1 MQNAWRAYLEMA
13 LGLTEVPRKRAQ
25 KVAGELL
32 SKGGATAGQLQGLVE
47 DLVTAS
53 ASNREALTNLVR
65 YEVDRALGRVGLA
78 TAEEV
83 ADLTTRV
90 KDLERELAE
99 AQSGGDVTIAA
110 PGPAKVVPPARKARI
125 APVGQDEAATSGAAP
140 AASAASATK
149 APAKK
154 APAKKAPGTMAP
166 AKKAPGTMAPATKA
180 VAKKA
185 VAKKAVKSAALP
197 PSIAPIPDVTP
208 VGGTRA
214 GATPV
219 GETPADVAPA
229 KAVPA
234 KATKA
239 AKASGA
245 TPAKKAPAKRVAKKA
260 VPPLDL
266 PEGTL

>member
-1 MQNAWRAYLEMA
+1 MQNAWQAYLEMA

-32 SKGGATAGQLQGLVE
+32 SKGGATAGQLQGLVG

-83 ADLTTRV
+83 ADLTARV
-90 KDLERELAE
+90 KDLERELAA
-99 AQSGGDVTIAA
+99 AQAGPDGAA
-110 PGPAKVVPPARKARI
+110 AIDEQAKI
-125 APVGQDEAATSGAAP
+125 APVGQDEVASPAAP
-140 AASAASATK
+140 V
-149 APAKK
+149 KK
-154 APAKKAPGTMAP
+154 T
-166 AKKAPGTMAPATKA
+166 
-180 VAKKA
+180 
-185 VAKKAVKSAALP
+185 VAKKAVKKAAPAKKTALP

-208 VGGTRA
+208 S
-214 GATPV
+214 
-219 GETPADVAPA
+219 DVAPA
-229 KAVPA
+229 RAKKTA
-234 KATKA
+234 KAAGTA
-239 AKASGA
+239 
-245 TPAKKAPAKRVAKKA
+245 PVKKAPGTRVAKKA